1 MPLTMQAT
9 HADCNSQCYLE
20 NTREVFMQQAEQ
32 IAAHCA
38 AWVNVIQML
47 SHKVSLQQAVQT
59 AAHFA
64 AWVTF
69 MQMLSFWRK

>member
-1 MPLTMQAT
+1 
-9 HADCNSQCYLE
+9 
-20 NTREVFMQQAEQ
+20 MQQAVQ
-32 IAAHCA
+32 IAGHCA